1 MSSGNVSSQGLA
13 GGTPVLRVAPLP
25 TIRRMASYLRVLRL
39 ARGEGQESISATQI
53 AEELR
58 LESIQVRK
66 DLAYTGITG
75 KPGVGFL
82 VEELIGKIE
91 SFLNWDNNTDAVL
104 VGAGHLGGALLGFDA
119 FRRYGL
125 SIVAAFDADPTKVGT
140 QIHGKHVLSM
150 EKLANLIQRMHI
162 RMAILTVTADAAQSV
177 ADQLVAA
184 GIEGIWNFVPV
195 TLKVPDQVFVQNEDL
210 FSGLAVLSVMLQHN
224 RKKGDP
230 QHPEAEA
237 DG

>member
-1 MSSGNVSSQGLA
+1 MSSEPLPSEAAA
-13 GGTPVLRVAPLP
+13 GRPPLLRVAPLP
-25 TIRRMASYLRVLRL
+25 TIRRMASYLRILRRV
-39 ARGEGQESISATQI
+39 RGEGQEAISGTQI
-53 AEELR
+53 AEELQ

-91 SFLNWDNNTDAVL
+91 AFLNWDNNTDAVL
-104 VGAGHLGGALLGFDA
+104 IGAGHLGGALLGFDA
-119 FRRYGL
+119 FQRYGL
-125 SIVAAFDADPTKVGT
+125 SIVAAFDADPDKVGT
-140 QIHGKHVLSM
+140 QIHDKHVLGM
-150 EKLANLIQRMHI
+150 EKLANLIERMHI

-177 ADQLVAA
+177 ADLVVDA

-195 TLKVPDQVFVQNEDL
+195 TLKVPERVFVQNEDL

-224 RKKGDP
+224 RRKD
-230 QHPEAEA
+230 EAA
-237 DG
+237 K